1 MEEAGVTISISTT
14 FLNRYAMVELSV
26 SPEIKKLFP
35 ETLYGII
42 CCEVQNTS
50 FNPELWVEINSIEEN
65 IKQKYSLDSIRE
77 QVNISTTREAY
88 KAFGGD
94 PNRYR
99 PSADSLYRRIV
110 KGNGLYQISTLVDVI
125 NMISLKTGYS
135 IGGFDL
141 EKVEGALKV
150 GIGQK
155 NEAYEGIGR
164 GELNIEGIQVIRD
177 EKGPIGTPTS
187 DHVRTSVQ
195 IDTRLFYMHINAYS
209 GLKNLEQSITF
220 AEESLSKFVLA
231 KNIETAII

>member
-1 MEEAGVTISISTT
+1 MLEV
-14 FLNRYAMVELSV
+14 SV
-26 SPEIKKLFP
+26 SPEIRELFP
-35 ETLYGII
+35 VTLYGII
-42 CCEVQNTS
+42 CSEVQNTS
-50 FNPELWVEINSIEEN
+50 FNSELWEEIKTLEEK
-65 IKQKYSLDSIRE
+65 IKQEYSLGNIRK
-77 QVNISTTREAY
+77 QINISATREAY

-110 KGNGLYQISTLVDVI
+110 KGNELYQINTLVDVI
-125 NMISLKTGYS
+125 NIISLKTGYS

-141 EKVEGALKV
+141 AKVEGKVVV
-150 GIGQK
+150 GIGRK
-155 NEAYEGIGR
+155 DEAYEGIGR

-209 GLKNLEQSITF
+209 GLENLEKSILL
-220 AEESLSKFVLA
+220 AEESLTKFVSA
-231 KNIETAII
+231 KNIQTVII

>member
-1 MEEAGVTISISTT
+1 
-14 FLNRYAMVELSV
+14 MVEVSV
-26 SPEIKKLFP
+26 NPEIRELYP
-35 ETLYGII
+35 EVLYGII
-42 CCEVQNTS
+42 CCEVQNTP
-50 FNPELWVEINSIEEN
+50 FNTELWKEIEAIEEE
-65 IKQKYSLDSIRE
+65 IKQKYSLENIRE
-77 QVNISTTREAY
+77 QINISTTRASY

-110 KGNGLYQISTLVDVI
+110 KSNGLYQISTLVDLI

-141 EKVEGALKV
+141 EKVQGNVKV
-150 GIGQK
+150 GIGRK

-164 GELNIEGIQVIRD
+164 GELNIEGIQVVRD

-209 GLKNLEQSITF
+209 GLNNLEQAI
-220 AEESLSKFVLA
+220 ALAQLSLVRFVSA
-231 KNIETAII
+231 NKIQIKII